1 MEKNKISRIELAREI
16 RKLFVKNRNIQEY
29 SKIDD
34 NFLVDYYF
42 NRYDERNNKSGM
54 KIDENNFNLKIF
66 EEDFKNHLS
75 NEKKL
80 LEEDGVDT
88 SEITK
93 IVSAFSHSY
102 SENSILEELPF
113 EKDLKIFPNI
123 KELYLLYTEQTKSKF
138 LEYEKVSKYRNKVK
152 IEGIL
157 IDTNIQILHRKV
169 VQLIQDGKISK
180 NNTVL
185 DTTLGFK
192 EIGIVFY
199 RISVEKQIKSINW
212 RETMLPNYKP
222 VDDNKNEFIKGKG
235 QGPRMSLVTKLNL
248 MKEPLEESN
257 RIYRKINENILKVN
271 CKAVSDLYEVV
282 GIDDLRFFYEEI
294 GKLFNFFK
302 MLEYSEDIE
311 NFYSDLNEA
320 LKKIF
325 KYKFLSENISRL
337 REYVKYLLR
346 VIYRV
351 ESDCID
357 IKWLKFSNNIFGI
370 TENEIIREK
379 DEKIEKNVEGKE
391 LEDDVI
397 KRLREKEDDKL
408 KAIDFYSDEDDEGK
422 DALELEKSIDMV
434 DYFLYFLLKQAIFEK
449 ISNYHLKSILEE
461 YYEEEMIQEIIEI
474 KDSVDISEDEKI
486 KLIKNVLF
494 EEFTEEYELEELEI
508 PDLADKNVGLLKY
521 KGGILDIPFED
532 EGKLET
538 LKINFKEEYFIR
550 KRDKRQEFDISKVEN
565 RIKLNKKIEIKMK
578 LEEIL
583 DKNNKDEIKF
593 PFRISEKSDIVEI
606 QNGKIVTK
614 SDRKTK
620 VKNIFFN
627 NSDSIINVPIVELF
641 KNIEKNKFEIS
652 KKDLEYK
659 FGIKDQKV
667 TKLKDIIFGINQI
680 IKRKIE
686 EKYPKKDNIEDFI
699 IYENGLKINLKYR

>member
-66 EEDFKNHLS
+66 EEDFKNHLLS
-75 NEKKL
+75 EKKL
-80 LEEDGVDT
+80 LEEEGVDT

-113 EKDLKIFPNI
+113 EKDLRIFPNI
-123 KELYLLYTEQTKSKF
+123 KTLYLLYTDQTESKF
-138 LEYEKVSKYRNKVK
+138 LEYKESSKYRDKIE

-157 IDTNIQILHRKV
+157 IENSIEMLYKEIVK
-169 VQLIQDGKISK
+169 LIQDGKISK

-222 VDDNKNEFIKGKG
+222 VDDNKNEFVKGKG

-337 REYVKYLLR
+337 REYVKYLAR

-351 ESDCID
+351 ESDYID

-370 TENEIIREK
+370 TENEIKKEK
-379 DEKIEKNVEGKE
+379 DEKIEIGAVGKKLDDDEIKKIRESDKSLKN
-391 LEDDVI
+391 
-397 KRLREKEDDKL
+397 
-408 KAIDFYSDEDDEGK
+408 IDFNSNKNDEDENDQG
-422 DALELEKSIDMV
+422 LEKNIDMV
-434 DYFLYFLLKQAIFEK
+434 DYFLYLLLKQAIFEK

-461 YYEEEMIQEIIEI
+461 YYEEEMIQEIIGVR
-474 KDSVDISEDEKI
+474 DSVDISEDEKI
-486 KLIKNVLF
+486 KLIKNILF

-532 EGKLET
+532 EGKLEI

-686 EKYPKKDNIEDFI
+686 EKYPKKNNIEDFI

>member
-66 EEDFKNHLS
+66 EEDFKNHLLS
-75 NEKKL
+75 EKKL
-80 LEEDGVDT
+80 LEEEGVDT

-113 EKDLKIFPNI
+113 EKDLRIFPNI
-123 KELYLLYTEQTKSKF
+123 KTLYLLYTDQTESKF
-138 LEYEKVSKYRNKVK
+138 LEYKESSKYRDKIE

-157 IDTNIQILHRKV
+157 IENSIEMLYKEIVK
-169 VQLIQDGKISK
+169 LIQDGKISK

-282 GIDDLRFFYEEI
+282 GIDDLKFFYEEI

-302 MLEYSEDIE
+302 MLEYNEDIE

-337 REYVKYLLR
+337 REYIKYLLR
-346 VIYRV
+346 IVYRV
-351 ESDCID
+351 KNDNINW
-357 IKWLKFSNNIFGI
+357 IKFSKNIFGI
-370 TENEIIREK
+370 TENEIINDEEEK
-379 DEKIEKNVEGKE
+379 AKRVIERKRKETSDLDLNYEDYEIEDEEI
-391 LEDDVI
+391 
-397 KRLREKEDDKL
+397 
-408 KAIDFYSDEDDEGK
+408 
-422 DALELEKSIDMV
+422 SIDGL
-434 DYFLYFLLKQAIFEK
+434 DYFFYLLLKQAVFEK
-449 ISNYHLKSILEE
+449 VSSYYLENVKNILKD
-461 YYEEEMIQEIIEI
+461 YYEEEQVQKIISI
-474 KDSVDISEDEKI
+474 INSKDKSVNVKN
-486 KLIKNVLF
+486 KLIKNILF
-494 EEFTEEYELEELEI
+494 DEFSVEYELKEFEI
-508 PDLADKNVGLLKY
+508 PDLADMNIGLIRY
-521 KGGILDIPFED
+521 KGGILDIPFEN
-532 EGKLET
+532 EGKEDLV
-538 LKINFKEEYFIR
+538 KINFKEEYFIR
-550 KRDKRQEFDISKVEN
+550 KRAKQEEFDISNEKN
-565 RIKLNKKIEIKMK
+565 RIKLNKKIKVDFTLETICDKYDNNEIK
-578 LEEIL
+578 L
-583 DKNNKDEIKF
+583 

-606 QNGKIVTK
+606 QNKIKKVVTK
-614 SDRKTK
+614 TDRKTQTEK
-620 VKNIFFN
+620 IFFN
-627 NSDSIINVPIVELF
+627 NSYGKVNTPIVELF
-641 KNIEKNKFEIS
+641 NNIEKNKIEIS
-652 KKDLEYK
+652 KKDMQEK
-659 FGIKDQKV
+659 FNIKNQSI
-667 TKLKDIIFGINQI
+667 TKLKEIITGINQVI
-680 IKRKIE
+680 RKKIE
-686 EKYPKKDNIEDFI
+686 EKFPEVGEVEDFI

>member
-113 EKDLKIFPNI
+113 EKDLRIFPNI
-123 KELYLLYTEQTKSKF
+123 KTLYLLYTDQTESKF
-138 LEYEKVSKYRNKVK
+138 LEYKEASKYRDKIK

-157 IDTNIQILHRKV
+157 IENSIEMLYKEIVK
-169 VQLIQDGKISK
+169 LIQDGKISK

-337 REYVKYLLR
+337 REYIKYLLR
-346 VIYRV
+346 IVYRV
-351 ESDCID
+351 KNDNINW
-357 IKWLKFSNNIFGI
+357 IKFSKNIFGI
-370 TENEIIREK
+370 TENEIINDEEEK
-379 DEKIEKNVEGKE
+379 AKRVIERKRKETSDLDLNYEDYEIEDEEI
-391 LEDDVI
+391 
-397 KRLREKEDDKL
+397 
-408 KAIDFYSDEDDEGK
+408 
-422 DALELEKSIDMV
+422 SIDGL
-434 DYFLYFLLKQAIFEK
+434 DYFFYLLLKQAVFEK
-449 ISNYHLKSILEE
+449 VSSYYLENVKNILKD
-461 YYEEEMIQEIIEI
+461 YYEEEQVQKIISI
-474 KDSVDISEDEKI
+474 INSKDKSVNVKN
-486 KLIKNVLF
+486 KLIKNILF
-494 EEFTEEYELEELEI
+494 DEFSVEYELKEFEI
-508 PDLADKNVGLLKY
+508 PDLADMNIGLIRY
-521 KGGILDIPFED
+521 KGGILDIPFEN
-532 EGKLET
+532 EGKEDLV
-538 LKINFKEEYFIR
+538 KINFKEEYFIR
-550 KRDKRQEFDISKVEN
+550 KRAKQEEFDISNEKN
-565 RIKLNKKIEIKMK
+565 RIKLNKKIKVDFTLETICDKYDNNEIK
-578 LEEIL
+578 L
-583 DKNNKDEIKF
+583 
-593 PFRISEKSDIVEI
+593 PFRISEKSDIIEI
-606 QNGKIVTK
+606 QNKIKKVVTRT
-614 SDRKTK
+614 DRKTQTEK
-620 VKNIFFN
+620 IFFN
-627 NSDSIINVPIVELF
+627 NSYGKVNTPIVELF
-641 KNIEKNKFEIS
+641 NNIEKNKFEIS
-652 KKDLEYK
+652 KKDMQEK
-659 FGIKDQKV
+659 FNIKNQSI
-667 TKLKDIIFGINQI
+667 TKLKEIITGINQVI
-680 IKRKIE
+680 RKKIE
-686 EKYPKKDNIEDFI
+686 EKFPEVGEVEDFI

>member
-113 EKDLKIFPNI
+113 EKDLRIFPNI
-123 KELYLLYTEQTKSKF
+123 KTLYLLYTDQTESKF
-138 LEYEKVSKYRNKVK
+138 LEYKESSKYRDKIE

-157 IDTNIQILHRKV
+157 IENSIEMLYKEIVK
-169 VQLIQDGKISK
+169 LIQDGKISK

-222 VDDNKNEFIKGKG
+222 VDNNKNEFIKGKG

-302 MLEYSEDIE
+302 MLEYNEDIE

-337 REYVKYLLR
+337 REYIKYLLR
-346 VIYRV
+346 IVYRV
-351 ESDCID
+351 KNDNINW
-357 IKWLKFSNNIFGI
+357 IKFSKNIFGI
-370 TENEIIREK
+370 TENEIINDEEEK
-379 DEKIEKNVEGKE
+379 AKRVIERKRKETSDLDLNYEDYEIEDEEI
-391 LEDDVI
+391 
-397 KRLREKEDDKL
+397 
-408 KAIDFYSDEDDEGK
+408 
-422 DALELEKSIDMV
+422 SIDGL
-434 DYFLYFLLKQAIFEK
+434 DYFFYLLLKQAVFEK
-449 ISNYHLKSILEE
+449 VSSYYLENVKNILKD
-461 YYEEEMIQEIIEI
+461 YYEEEQVQKIISI
-474 KDSVDISEDEKI
+474 INSKDKSVNVKN
-486 KLIKNVLF
+486 KLIKNILF
-494 EEFTEEYELEELEI
+494 DEFSVEYELKEFEI
-508 PDLADKNVGLLKY
+508 PDLADMNIGLIRY
-521 KGGILDIPFED
+521 KGGILDIPFEN
-532 EGKLET
+532 EGKEDLV
-538 LKINFKEEYFIR
+538 KINFKEEYFIR
-550 KRDKRQEFDISKVEN
+550 KRAKQEEFDISNEKN
-565 RIKLNKKIEIKMK
+565 RIKLNKKIKVDFTLETICDKYDNNEIK
-578 LEEIL
+578 L
-583 DKNNKDEIKF
+583 
-593 PFRISEKSDIVEI
+593 PFRISEKSDIIEI
-606 QNGKIVTK
+606 QNKIKKVVTRT
-614 SDRKTK
+614 DRKTQTEK
-620 VKNIFFN
+620 IFFN
-627 NSDSIINVPIVELF
+627 NSYGKVNTPIVELF
-641 KNIEKNKFEIS
+641 NNIEKNKFEIS
-652 KKDLEYK
+652 KKDMQEK
-659 FGIKDQKV
+659 FNIKNQSI
-667 TKLKDIIFGINQI
+667 TKLKEIITGINQVI
-680 IKRKIE
+680 RKKIE
-686 EKYPKKDNIEDFI
+686 EKFPEVGEVEDFI

>member
-113 EKDLKIFPNI
+113 EKDLRIFQNI
-123 KELYLLYTEQTKSKF
+123 KTLYLLYTDQTESKF
-138 LEYEKVSKYRNKVK
+138 LEYKESSKYRDKIE

-157 IDTNIQILHRKV
+157 IENSIEMLYKEIVK
-169 VQLIQDGKISK
+169 LIQDGKISK

-337 REYVKYLLR
+337 REYIKYLLR
-346 VIYRV
+346 IVYRV
-351 ESDCID
+351 KNDNINW
-357 IKWLKFSNNIFGI
+357 IKFSKNIFGI
-370 TENEIIREK
+370 TENEIINDEEEK
-379 DEKIEKNVEGKE
+379 AKRVIERKRKETSDLDLNYEDYEIEDEEI
-391 LEDDVI
+391 
-397 KRLREKEDDKL
+397 
-408 KAIDFYSDEDDEGK
+408 
-422 DALELEKSIDMV
+422 SIDGL
-434 DYFLYFLLKQAIFEK
+434 DYFFYLLLKQAVFEK
-449 ISNYHLKSILEE
+449 VSSYYLENVKNILKD
-461 YYEEEMIQEIIEI
+461 YYEEEQVQKIISI
-474 KDSVDISEDEKI
+474 INSKDKSVNVKN
-486 KLIKNVLF
+486 KLIKNILF
-494 EEFTEEYELEELEI
+494 DEFSVEYELKEFEI
-508 PDLADKNVGLLKY
+508 PDLADMNIGLIRY
-521 KGGILDIPFED
+521 KGGILDIPFEN
-532 EGKLET
+532 EGKEDLV
-538 LKINFKEEYFIR
+538 KINFKEEYFIR
-550 KRDKRQEFDISKVEN
+550 KRAKQEEFDISNEKN
-565 RIKLNKKIEIKMK
+565 RIKLNKKIKVDFTLETICDKYDNNEIK
-578 LEEIL
+578 L
-583 DKNNKDEIKF
+583 

-606 QNGKIVTK
+606 QNKIKKVVTK
-614 SDRKTK
+614 TDRKTQTEK
-620 VKNIFFN
+620 IFFN
-627 NSDSIINVPIVELF
+627 NSYGKVNTPIVELF
-641 KNIEKNKFEIS
+641 NNIEKNKFEIS
-652 KKDLEYK
+652 KKDMQEK
-659 FGIKDQKV
+659 FNIKNQSI
-667 TKLKDIIFGINQI
+667 TKLKEIITGINQVI
-680 IKRKIE
+680 RKKIE
-686 EKYPKKDNIEDFI
+686 EKFPEVGEVEDFI

>member
-66 EEDFKNHLS
+66 EEDFKNHLLS
-75 NEKKL
+75 EKKL
-80 LEEDGVDT
+80 LEEEGVDT

-113 EKDLKIFPNI
+113 EKDLRIFPNI
-123 KELYLLYTEQTKSKF
+123 KTLYLLYTDQTESKF
-138 LEYEKVSKYRNKVK
+138 LEYKESSKYRDKIE

-157 IDTNIQILHRKV
+157 IENSIEMLYKEIVK
-169 VQLIQDGKISK
+169 LIQDGKISK

-282 GIDDLRFFYEEI
+282 GIDDLKFFYEEI

-302 MLEYSEDIE
+302 MLEYNEDIE

-337 REYVKYLLR
+337 REYIKYLLR
-346 VIYRV
+346 IVYRV
-351 ESDCID
+351 KNDNINW
-357 IKWLKFSNNIFGI
+357 IKFSKNIFGI
-370 TENEIIREK
+370 TENEIINDEEEK
-379 DEKIEKNVEGKE
+379 AKRVIERKRKETSDLDLNYEDYEIEDEEI
-391 LEDDVI
+391 
-397 KRLREKEDDKL
+397 
-408 KAIDFYSDEDDEGK
+408 
-422 DALELEKSIDMV
+422 SIDGL
-434 DYFLYFLLKQAIFEK
+434 DYFFYLLLKQAVFEK
-449 ISNYHLKSILEE
+449 VSSYYLENVKNILKD
-461 YYEEEMIQEIIEI
+461 YYEEEQVQKIISI
-474 KDSVDISEDEKI
+474 INSKDKSVNVKN
-486 KLIKNVLF
+486 KLIKNILF
-494 EEFTEEYELEELEI
+494 DEFSVEYELKEFEI
-508 PDLADKNVGLLKY
+508 PDLADMNIGLIRY
-521 KGGILDIPFED
+521 KGGILDIPFEN
-532 EGKLET
+532 EGKEDLV
-538 LKINFKEEYFIR
+538 KINFKEEYFIR
-550 KRDKRQEFDISKVEN
+550 KRAKQEEFDISNEKN
-565 RIKLNKKIEIKMK
+565 RIKLNKKIKVDFTLETICDKYDNNEIK
-578 LEEIL
+578 L
-583 DKNNKDEIKF
+583 

-606 QNGKIVTK
+606 QNKIKKVVTK
-614 SDRKTK
+614 TDRKTQTEK
-620 VKNIFFN
+620 IFFN
-627 NSDSIINVPIVELF
+627 NSYGKVNTPIVELF
-641 KNIEKNKFEIS
+641 NNIEKNKFEIS
-652 KKDLEYK
+652 KKDMQEK
-659 FGIKDQKV
+659 FNIKNQSI
-667 TKLKDIIFGINQI
+667 TKLKEIITGINQVI
-680 IKRKIE
+680 RKKIE
-686 EKYPKKDNIEDFI
+686 EKFPEVGEVEDFI

>member
-113 EKDLKIFPNI
+113 EKDLRIFPNI
-123 KELYLLYTEQTKSKF
+123 KALYLLYTDQTESKF
-138 LEYEKVSKYRNKVK
+138 LEYKEASKYRDKIK

-157 IDTNIQILHRKV
+157 IENSIEMLYKEIVK
-169 VQLIQDGKISK
+169 LIQDGKISK

-351 ESDCID
+351 KSDCID

-370 TENEIIREK
+370 TENEIKREK
-379 DEKIEKNVEGKE
+379 DEKIEIGVVGKKLDDDEIKKIRESDESLKN
-391 LEDDVI
+391 
-397 KRLREKEDDKL
+397 
-408 KAIDFYSDEDDEGK
+408 IDFNSDRDDEDENDQG
-422 DALELEKSIDMV
+422 LEKNIDMV
-434 DYFLYFLLKQAIFEK
+434 DYFLYLLLKQAIFEK

-461 YYEEEMIQEIIEI
+461 YYEEEMIQEIIGVR
-474 KDSVDISEDEKI
+474 DSVDISEDEKI
-486 KLIKNVLF
+486 KLIKNILF

-521 KGGILDIPFED
+521 KGGTLDIPFED
-532 EGKLET
+532 EGKLEI

-593 PFRISEKSDIVEI
+593 PFKISEKSDIVEI

-667 TKLKDIIFGINQI
+667 TKVKDIIFGINQI
-680 IKRKIE
+680 IRRKIE
-686 EKYPKKDNIEDFI
+686 EKYPKKDDIEDFI